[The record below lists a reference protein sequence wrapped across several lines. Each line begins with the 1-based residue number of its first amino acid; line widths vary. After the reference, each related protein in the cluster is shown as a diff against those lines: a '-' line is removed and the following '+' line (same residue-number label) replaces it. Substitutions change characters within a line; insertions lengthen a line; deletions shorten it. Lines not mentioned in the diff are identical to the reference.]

1 MISKTKIFMMA
12 MVGVLFVS
20 TLSTAVAVPSSDMK
34 AENRQGSMYIETS
47 NIKVKMHSGKPDI
60 FFWLGSASE
69 TGKNTEVFHVSF
81 HYITELFGN
90 DLIIDSRDEFG
101 GKVYNLASDQIT
113 WTLDITNTTNE
124 ITITQTSSEL
134 DNGATLTFVYHVY
147 LEDVTVT
154 QTIDDVEY
162 THEVK
167 GLKEVKFDIIIDGWT
182 FSEDAVGLALHV
194 KVHEN
199 HFRSRVQLGDRV
211 NVPEESQS
219 ASMPDQANT
228 TTDRTA
234 NHTRDG
240 VGFYDD
246 DDLKGYFAW
255 TPEADVF
262 DEDGTYV
269 DTVTVNS
276 TATSFGEDSSYGI
289 GHAFGREFIN
299 LFLVYPNYGDN
310 LKLVHDPVLGID
322 DTGYVSVSL
331 YAFLAIPVIA
341 IAALAINRKRK

>member
-1 MISKTKIFMMA
+1 MISKTKIIMMA
-12 MVGVLFVS
+12 MVGVLFIS

-34 AENRQGSMYIETS
+34 AENSQGSMYIETS

-60 FFWLGSASE
+60 YFWLGSASE

-81 HYITELFGN
+81 HYITELYGD
-90 DLIIDSRDEFG
+90 DLIIDSKDEFG
-101 GKVYNLASDQIT
+101 GKVYNLASDQIS

-124 ITITQTSSEL
+124 ITVTQTSSEL

-162 THEVK
+162 TNDIK
-167 GLKEVKFDIIIDGWT
+167 GLKEIKFDIIIDGWT

-199 HFRSRVQLGDRV
+199 HFRHRVQLGDRV
-211 NVPEESQS
+211 NMPEESQS
-219 ASMPDQANT
+219 ANLPDEANA
-228 TTDRTA
+228 TDRTA
-234 NHTRDG
+234 DHTRDG
-240 VGFYDD
+240 IGFYDD
-246 DDLKGYFAW
+246 DNLLGYVAW

-262 DEDGTYV
+262 DEEGNYV

-276 TATSFGEDSSYGI
+276 TAASFGKDSSYGL

-310 LKLVHDPVLGID
+310 LKLVHDPVIGIN

-331 YAFLAIPVIA
+331 YALLALPVIA